1 MQVVTLRHSASDYSV
16 GRSREEGLATRSR
29 SEVTYPSAVLS
40 FMGSCGAVVTA
51 AAIAAMSVSVGAAPA
66 MADSSAAPGAPTI
79 TSVSTGGVNGQLLV
93 AYSPPASTAGA
104 ITSYQATID
113 GGSNW
118 LTCSN
123 GTSGTCPLIN
133 LPIGQKFTIQLRA
146 VNSAG
151 PGAASTPATGT
162 AEGPDPDK
170 PGAISG
176 SKLSVTA
183 SFNAAGNSLGVN
195 AATTALGVGTLPRLT
210 FSRSIAQKK
219 VVETHLKVKAID
231 GSGVSRD
238 VAGSWGWLD
247 DRTVVFRP
255 ADFWPGNSTITIT
268 STLDGAVLGKSSSG
282 TLVGAPSLRKDYSFR
297 TGRSFIARVDGKKH
311 KMNIFIDGVKVK
323 TFGVSLGQKEWE
335 TTSGVKVISSQKEPK
350 HTYTSASLE
359 LTGSADI
366 FDPQYYNL
374 TDVPW
379 NTRLTPTGEFIHA
392 APWAYGRIG
401 RWNGSHGC
409 TNMFEKDAKWIYDNT
424 IPGDVVVY
432 TNTGGQTLSP
442 GNGPGGL
449 WNVPWQNWQ
458 KKSALAGSPDVS
470 NPATTAPA
478 QSGPGATA

>member
-1 MQVVTLRHSASDYSV
+1 MVA
-16 GRSREEGLATRSR
+16 
-29 SEVTYPSAVLS
+29 YPSDVRS
-40 FMGSCGAVVTA
+40 FIGSCGAVVTA
-51 AAIAAMSVSVGAAPA
+51 AVIGVVGVTAGAAPA
-66 MADSSAAPGAPTI
+66 IADSPNTPGAPTI

-93 AYSPPASTAGA
+93 AYSPPAGTAAA

-113 GGSNW
+113 GGTNW

-146 VNSAG
+146 VNSSG
-151 PGAASTPATGT
+151 PGAASAPATGT

-170 PGAISG
+170 PGVISG
-176 SKLSVTA
+176 AKQTVTA

-195 AATTALGVGTLPRLT
+195 PATTALGVGTLPRLT
-210 FSRSIAQKK
+210 FNRSIIDKK
-219 VVETHLKVKAID
+219 VVEKHLKVTATD
-231 GSGVSRD
+231 SSGAARA

-247 DRTVVFRP
+247 DRIAVFRP
-255 ADFWPGNSTITIT
+255 TDFWPGNSTITIS

-282 TLVGAPSLRKDYSFR
+282 TLVGAPSLRKDYTFR
-297 TGRSFIARVDGKKH
+297 TGRSLIARVDGKKH

-359 LTGSADI
+359 LTGSDDI

-379 NTRLTPTGEFIHA
+379 NTRLTPTGEFIHT

-432 TNTGGQTLSP
+432 SNTGGQTVSP

-449 WNVPWQNWQ
+449 WNIAWPNWQ
-458 KKSALAGSPDVS
+458 KKSALGTGGAPDVS

-478 QSGPGATA
+478 QTGPAATA